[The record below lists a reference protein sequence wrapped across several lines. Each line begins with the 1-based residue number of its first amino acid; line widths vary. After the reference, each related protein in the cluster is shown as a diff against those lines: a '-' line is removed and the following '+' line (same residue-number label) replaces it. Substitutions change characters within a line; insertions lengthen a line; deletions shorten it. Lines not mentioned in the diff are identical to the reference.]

1 MNNYIRKI
9 SVGGDYKNAMHY
21 VVDQDVMGGSWKI
34 HAVSQ
39 DEEGYHLW
47 IQKNEE
53 IKKWKFFNINT
64 PITIEYNVN
73 F

>member
-1 MNNYIRKI
+1 
-9 SVGGDYKNAMHY
+9 MHY
-21 VVDQDVMGGSWKI
+21 VVEQDVMGGLWKI

-39 DEEGYHLW
+39 DEEGYSLW

-53 IKKWKFFNINT
+53 IKKWKFFSINT

>member
-9 SVGGDYKNAMHY
+9 SIGSDYKNAMHY
-21 VVDQDVMGGSWKI
+21 VVNQDVMGGLWKI

-39 DEEGYHLW
+39 DEEGYSLW

-53 IKKWKFFNINT
+53 IKKWKFFSINT

>member
-9 SVGGDYKNAMHY
+9 SIGSDYKNAMHY
-21 VVDQDVMGGSWKI
+21 VVEQDVMGGSWKI

-39 DEEGYHLW
+39 DEE
-47 IQKNEE
+47 
-53 IKKWKFFNINT
+53 WKFFSINT

>member
-1 MNNYIRKI
+1 MDNYIRKI
-9 SVGGDYKNAMHY
+9 SIGSDYKNAMHY
-21 VVDQDVMGGSWKI
+21 VVDQDVMGGLWKI

-39 DEEGYHLW
+39 DEEGYSLW

-53 IKKWKFFNINT
+53 IKKWKFFSINT